1 MVRADITWFAHT
13 GNGLVE
19 HASQRDTID
28 IASLHTEADDPPREL
43 VHDDNDPVGLQQN
56 GLAPKQIDA
65 SKAVLHVTDEGQPRG
80 AAIARFRTI
89 VLGEDTP
96 HEVLVD
102 VYATGLGN

>member
-1 MVRADITWFAHT
+1 MVRADITWFVHT
-13 GNGLVE
+13 GNGFVE

-43 VHDDNDPVGLQQN
+43 VHGDNDPVCVQQN

-65 SKAVLHVTDEGQPRG
+65 PKAVRRVRDEDQPRG
-80 AAIARFRTI
+80 AAIARFQTI

-96 HEVLVD
+96 HDVLVD
-102 VYATGLGN
+102 VYAKGFSN